1 MTKKELKE
9 IIYLDSLINSKLR
22 QLDELKSSRYS
33 VGGLNI
39 GDGIHSSGSKAGGR
53 QEQLIIKIVSL
64 EEEITRDID
73 LLIDKKMRAREAIEK
88 LDGVYK
94 LVLSMRYLER
104 MTWERIAMELNYSL
118 RAVYKI
124 HGQALL
130 KL

>member
-9 IIYLDSLINSKLR
+9 IIYLDKLINSKLR
-22 QLDELKSSRYS
+22 QLDELKSRRYS
-33 VGGLNI
+33 VGGFNV
-39 GDGIHSSGSKAGGR
+39 GDDIHSPGVKAGGP
-53 QEQLIIKIVSL
+53 QENLIVKIVEL

-73 LLIDKKMRAREAIEK
+73 LLIDKKIRAREAIEK

-104 MTWERIAMELNYSL
+104 MSWERIAMELNYSL